1 MNRRTNFEDVGDFHE
16 RMGLPRA
23 TGAEPHA
30 PTLLGADA
38 FRYRVNF
45 MFEELREFIEAHAA
59 GDLVGCADALADL
72 VYVALGTAHFMGLPF
87 DEVWAEVQR
96 SNMEKR
102 PWREGDPVKPRASAT
117 AFEVVKPA
125 GWTPPDVAGVVRA
138 RFLALAG
145 RERAS
150 APMISEDDP
159 WREDLA
165 GS

>member
-45 MFEELREFIEAHAA
+45 MFEELREFIESHAA
-59 GDLVGCADALADL
+59 NDVAGCADALVDL

-87 DEVWAEVQR
+87 DDVWAEVQR

-102 PWREGDPVKPRASAT
+102 RWREGDPVKPRTSPAT
-117 AFEVVKPA
+117 AFEVVKPD
-125 GWTPPDVAGVVRA
+125 GWRPPDVLGAVRA
-138 RFLALAG
+138 RVVAVSGAG
-145 RERAS
+145 SRS
-150 APMISEDDP
+150 ATVDQ
-159 WREDLA
+159 WREDLD